1 MSTPSLHRRPS
12 AALPLV
18 AVPALASLVLLAGC
32 QSAASSAQDA
42 GEPVS
47 GGVLR
52 VAYDVDPQC
61 VDGQQV
67 GNNTA
72 LNVARQVTDSLTDQD
87 PETGEIVPWLAESWE
102 VSDDSSSFTFHLRDG
117 VTFQDGTAFTSESV
131 RENLEAIIDLGAKAS
146 LGSSYLAGLEEI
158 ETTDEHTVTVS
169 FEEPNA
175 QFLQATS
182 TMVLGFYASDTL
194 ERTPEERCTG
204 DIIGTGPF
212 AIDQFTQA
220 ESVTLSRYDDYAWP
234 SSLAQH
240 EGPAHLDGIEIT
252 VVPEATVRNGSLAS
266 GQIDIDTAV
275 LPQDEEVLES
285 SGFPIVSR
293 PNPGVVY
300 HLFPRT
306 SQPIAQEKAVR
317 QAINKAIDREE
328 LATVLSPHQAPAT
341 STLAQSTPLY
351 TDLSDLLA
359 HDPDGAAQ
367 LLDDAGWKL
376 NDSTGIREK
385 DGEPLT
391 IELSY
396 WQTAPFLELVQ
407 QQLRG
412 AGIDLQLDKKTIA
425 EHNAAQESGDLAF
438 DFYNLTRSDVDVL
451 RTVFDANG
459 RNVNDREPEEV
470 DQILDQT
477 AATTDDAERGD
488 LTEQAVTALIEEGY
502 SIPLVEL
509 SGVVATNPEV
519 QGFHFEASSRIQF
532 YDTWLAGED

>member
-1 MSTPSLHRRPS
+1 MSRRPTS
-12 AALPLV
+12 LRSTFAPPLAAV
-18 AVPALASLVLLAGC
+18 ASLASLVLLSGC
-32 QSAASSAQDA
+32 QGAASSAQDV

-52 VAYDVDPQC
+52 VAYDVDPEC

-72 LNVARQVTDSLTDQD
+72 LNVARQITDSLTDQD

-102 VSDDSSSFTFHLRDG
+102 VNEDSTSFTFHLRDG
-117 VTFQDGTAFTSESV
+117 VTFQDGTEFTSASV
-131 RENLEAIIDLGAKAS
+131 KENFEAIIDLGAKAS
-146 LGSSYLAGLEEI
+146 LGSSYFAGLSSI
-158 ETTDEHTVTVS
+158 ETPDDRTVTVT

-182 TMVLGFYASDTL
+182 TMVLGFYAPDTL
-194 ERTPEERCTG
+194 GKTPEERCMG
-204 DIIGTGPF
+204 DIVGTGPF
-212 AIDQFTQA
+212 TLDQFTQA
-220 ESVTLSRYDDYAWP
+220 DSVTLSRYDDYAWP

-240 EGPAHLDGIEIT
+240 DGAAHLDGIEIT
-252 VVPEATVRNGSLAS
+252 VVPEATVRNGSLSS

-285 SGFPIVSR
+285 SGFPLVSR

-300 HLFPRT
+300 HLFPNVG
-306 SQPIAQEKAVR
+306 QPIADELEVR
-317 QAINKAIDREE
+317 QAINKAIDRDE

-351 TDLSDLLA
+351 TDLSHLLE

-367 LLDDAGWKL
+367 LLDEAGWEL

-412 AGIDLQLDKKTIA
+412 VGIDLQLDKKTIA
-425 EHNAAQESGDLAF
+425 EHRAVQESGDLAF
-438 DFYNLTRSDVDVL
+438 DFYNLTRSDVDIL

-459 RNVNDREPEEV
+459 RNVNNREPEEV
-470 DQILDQT
+470 DEILDRT
-477 AATTDDAERGD
+477 AATTDADERGA
-488 LTEQAVTALIEEGY
+488 LTEEAVTALIEEGY

-509 SGVVATNPEV
+509 SGVVATSPDV